1 MDALCVATAL
11 RNPRIQMQNA
21 ESPIEPGGSARCL
34 ARLPHSFS
42 FWPSLPSPR
51 RRKTKKN
58 VPLAARKVKLE
69 ERAQKA
75 YEQIVAAQTEPLA
88 TTAEEV
94 VDRCIASMGGR
105 DALVSLRTLSMTS
118 TGFMVGGRFGGTR
131 QLKAPNLIRQERNEG
146 LFVVTDG
153 ITAWQVEGDD
163 WQALPPGQS
172 MWQQVFSITLDL
184 IDYKAKN
191 VAYDFVETAALE
203 GGAFYKLRKTIS
215 TGKEIFVYF
224 DIATGLLTMEE
235 EFGENGRMVNLFYDH
250 REVGGVLLPHMRVRL
265 AEVLDTAHVALLSY
279 EANPPLDDTLFE
291 PQIVAE
297 SDETSIQ

>member
-1 MDALCVATAL
+1 MSRTIAAFVLILVCSSVAPAQE
-11 RNPRIQMQNA
+11 NE
-21 ESPIEPGGSARCL
+21 ESR
-34 ARLPHSFS
+34 
-42 FWPSLPSPR
+42 
-51 RRKTKKN
+51 T
-58 VPLAARKVKLE
+58 LAARRVELQK
-69 ERAQKA
+69 RAQRA
-75 YEQIVAAQTEPLA
+75 FEGIVAAQTEPLA

-94 VDRCIASMGGR
+94 IDRCIASMGGHE
-105 DALVSLRTLSMTS
+105 ALVSLRTLSMTS

-131 QLKAPNLIRQERNEG
+131 QLKAPNLIRQERNGG

-163 WQALPPGQS
+163 WQALPPGQP

-191 VAYDFVETAALE
+191 VTYDFVETAALE

-235 EFGENGRMVNLFYDH
+235 EFGENGRMVNLFFDH

-279 EANPPLDDTLFE
+279 EANPPFDDTLFE
-291 PQIVAE
+291 PKVVVE
-297 SDETSIQ
+297 SDETSFH